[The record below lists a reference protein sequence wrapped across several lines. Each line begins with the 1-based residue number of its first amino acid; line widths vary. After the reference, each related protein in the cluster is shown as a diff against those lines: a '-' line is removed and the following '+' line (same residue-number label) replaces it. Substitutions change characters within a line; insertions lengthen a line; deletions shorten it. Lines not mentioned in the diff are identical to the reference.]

1 MTDACTSPGSR
12 STPLVLAI
20 AREPRLRAHSHI
32 DERSSGFFALGIA
45 KATGRAVAL
54 TCTSGTAAAN
64 LAPAVIEASEARVPL
79 IVLTADRPPELRE
92 IGAGQT
98 IDQIKLYG
106 DAVRWFFEVGNHQAT
121 PERIAWIRALACR
134 AWVAA
139 SGERPG
145 PVHLN
150 WPLRE
155 PLVTA
160 PGGPAPGGRS
170 GGRPWMTVAARAR
183 EAARLGDHV
192 AAPARGVIVAGRD
205 DAGLA
210 PAIPALARVAG
221 YPLLADPL
229 SGARRGGAA
238 IAHYDALLRDAEFAR
253 EHAPE
258 VVVRVG
264 DLPTS
269 KSLRSWLGALP
280 GARQILV
287 DPELGWQDPASV
299 VELVIRADPRVLEP
313 PPAADPGWL
322 ERWRAADARAA
333 AAIEE
338 TLGEELS
345 EPNIARAV
353 AAALP
358 SAATVFVAA
367 SMPVRDLEWFW
378 PVRDDAPRVLSNRGA
393 NGIDGTLSSALGVAA
408 AVPGPVVALIGDVAF
423 AHDLGGLLA
432 ASRLGL
438 SLTIVLINN
447 GGAAVFDYLP
457 IARERDVYEQHVATA
472 TGLDF
477 ERAAALYGF
486 RYERPQSL
494 GALRAL
500 LATPAPGTLIE
511 VRTDRQAGVALHER
525 VWSAVARN
533 GIR

>member
-32 DERSSGFFALGIA
+32 DERSSGFFALGVA

-54 TCTSGTAAAN
+54 ACTSGTAAAN

-106 DAVRWFFEVGNHQAT
+106 DAVRWFFEVGNHEAT

-139 SGERPG
+139 TGDRPG

-160 PGGPAPGGRS
+160 
-170 GGRPWMTVAARAR
+170 
-183 EAARLGDHV
+183 
-192 AAPARGVIVAGRD
+192 
-205 DAGLA
+205 
-210 PAIPALARVAG
+210 AG

-229 SGARRGGAA
+229 SGARRGRAA
-238 IAHYDALLRDAEFAR
+238 IAHYDALLRDAGFAG

-269 KSLRSWLGALP
+269 KPLRAWLGALD

-287 DPELGWQDPASV
+287 DAQLAWQDPASV
-299 VELVIRADPRVLEP
+299 VELLIRADPRVLEP
-313 PPAADPGWL
+313 PPAAEPGWL
-322 ERWRAADARAA
+322 EGWRAADALAA
-333 AAIEE
+333 GAIEE
-338 TLGEELS
+338 ILGEQLS
-345 EPNIARAV
+345 EPNVARAV
-353 AAALP
+353 ADTLP

-367 SMPVRDLEWFW
+367 SMPVRDLESFW

-393 NGIDGTLSSALGVAA
+393 NGIDGTLASALGVAA
-408 AVPGPVVALIGDVAF
+408 AVQGPVVALIGDVAF
-423 AHDLGGLLA
+423 AHDAGSLLA

-438 SLTIVLINN
+438 SLTVVLINN

-457 IARERDVYEQHVATA
+457 IAREHDVYEQYVATP

-486 RYERPQSL
+486 RYERPETL
-494 GALRAL
+494 DGLRGL
-500 LATPAPGTLIE
+500 LAEPAPATLIE
-511 VRTDRQAGVALHER
+511 VRTDRAAGVALHER
-525 VWSAVARN
+525 VWSAVARS
-533 GIR
+533 RTA